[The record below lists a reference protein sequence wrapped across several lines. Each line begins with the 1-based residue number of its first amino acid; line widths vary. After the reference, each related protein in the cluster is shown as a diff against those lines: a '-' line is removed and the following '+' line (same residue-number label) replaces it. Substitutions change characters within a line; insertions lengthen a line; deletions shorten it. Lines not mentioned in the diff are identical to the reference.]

1 MKERN
6 LHCNSHACCS
16 LCIKLTQDYHWVLH
30 AAAVQCIFSMPVGI
44 SFASPY
50 NRRLSRPACSTH
62 VTAANESD
70 VFVLRCYRQVHATSI
85 VCLHPQVEGVGL
97 GAVAAASKHG
107 KFDLDKLATWKAGQP
122 VPFAF
127 LADTFEA
134 IAEESKRLVIT
145 SLLVWPLQLLCF
157 NS

>member
-1 MKERN
+1 M
-6 LHCNSHACCS
+6 
-16 LCIKLTQDYHWVLH
+16 
-30 AAAVQCIFSMPVGI
+30 FSMPVGI
-44 SFASPY
+44 SFASPD
-50 NRRLSRPACSTH
+50 NPRLSKSVCSTH
-62 VTAANESD
+62 VAAANELD
-70 VFVLRCYRQVHATSI
+70 VFVARGHRQLHAFIFTG
-85 VCLHPQVEGVGL
+85 VVGLHPQVEGVGL

-145 SLLVWPLQLLCF
+145 SLLVWPLQLLC
-157 NS
+157 SES

>member
-1 MKERN
+1 LLAQVSVVRG
-6 LHCNSHACCS
+6 HR
-16 LCIKLTQDYHWVLH
+16 QLH
-30 AAAVQCIFSMPVGI
+30 AFMFTS
-44 SFASPY
+44 S
-50 NRRLSRPACSTH
+50 
-62 VTAANESD
+62 
-70 VFVLRCYRQVHATSI
+70 VH
-85 VCLHPQVEGVGL
+85 LHPQVEGVGL

-145 SLLVWPLQLLCF
+145 SLLVWPLQLFFCF
-157 NS
+157 NR

>member
-1 MKERN
+1 VVRG
-6 LHCNSHACCS
+6 HR
-16 LCIKLTQDYHWVLH
+16 QLH
-30 AAAVQCIFSMPVGI
+30 AFIF
-44 SFASPY
+44 
-50 NRRLSRPACSTH
+50 
-62 VTAANESD
+62 
-70 VFVLRCYRQVHATSI
+70 TSI
-85 VCLHPQVEGVGL
+85 VCLHPQVDGVGL

-145 SLLVWPLQLLCF
+145 SLLVWPLQLFCF
-157 NS
+157 DS

>member
-1 MKERN
+1 MSC
-6 LHCNSHACCS
+6 L
-16 LCIKLTQDYHWVLH
+16 
-30 AAAVQCIFSMPVGI
+30 PP
-44 SFASPY
+44 SPGGGG
-50 NRRLSRPACSTH
+50 RSGGR
-62 VTAANESD
+62 
-70 VFVLRCYRQVHATSI
+70 
-85 VCLHPQVEGVGL
+85 G
-97 GAVAAASKHG
+97 KHG

-157 NS
+157 DS

>member
-1 MKERN
+1 M
-6 LHCNSHACCS
+6 
-16 LCIKLTQDYHWVLH
+16 
-30 AAAVQCIFSMPVGI
+30 
-44 SFASPY
+44 
-50 NRRLSRPACSTH
+50 
-62 VTAANESD
+62 
-70 VFVLRCYRQVHATSI
+70 
-85 VCLHPQVEGVGL
+85 EGVGL

-145 SLLVWPLQLLCF
+145 SLLVWPLSYSVSIADCLATTSLMMQLMLPPC
-157 NS
+157 